1 MLQPQAFGGHSR
13 SDTERGRPEV
23 CLTMPK
29 GKILVVDDEPDIIEL
44 VRYNLAKEGYRVQTV
59 LSGEKALAA
68 ADEGVPDL
76 VLLDLMLPGVDG
88 LDVCR
93 RLKANPRT
101 AHIPIIMLTA
111 KVEDADIVTGLEL
124 GADDYVTKPFSP
136 RVLVARVRTVL
147 RRKRREEET
156 TLELVKIHD
165 LTIDPARHE
174 VVISGIPVLLTAS
187 EFKILSFL
195 ARRPGWVFSR
205 EQIII
210 AVKGQ
215 DYPVTDRS
223 VDVQIVGLRKKLG
236 DAGKFI
242 ETVRG
247 VGYRFRE

>member
-1 MLQPQAFGGHSR
+1 M
-13 SDTERGRPEV
+13 EV
-23 CLTMPK
+23 CPTMPK
-29 GKILVVDDEPDIIEL
+29 GRILVVDDEPDIVEL
-44 VRYNLAKEGYRVQTV
+44 VRYNLAKEGYQVRTV
-59 LSGEKALAA
+59 LSGEKALAD
-68 ADEGVPDL
+68 ADEGLPDL
-76 VLLDLMLPGVDG
+76 IVLDLMLPGVDG

-93 RLKANPRT
+93 KLKQNPRT

-111 KVEDADIVTGLEL
+111 KGEDADIVTGLEL
-124 GADDYVTKPFSP
+124 GAEDYVTKPFSP
-136 RVLVARVRTVL
+136 RVLMAMVRTVL
-147 RRKRREEET
+147 RRRRREEEEGS
-156 TLELVKIHD
+156 LEPIMVHNMK
-165 LTIDPARHE
+165 IDPARHE
-174 VVISGIPVLLTAS
+174 VLLDDRSVELTAS

-205 EQIII
+205 EQIIS

-236 DAGKFI
+236 DAGDFI